1 MRTLLKKIDVSL
13 TFFENSLIVIILGA
27 MVLLAFLQVLLR
39 NVFET
44 GILWG
49 DIFLRHLVLWVGFL
63 GASLATREEKHIS
76 IDILTRVIA
85 KKFVPLVKLL
95 VDAVAIIVSVW
106 LAKAG
111 YVFLKFEIEANTIL
125 FKNIPAWYFQLIIP
139 VGFGLIGLRF
149 LLKFIEQIL
158 DNPFKYF
165 KTN

>member
-63 GASLATREEKHIS
+63 GASLATREEKH
-76 IDILTRVIA
+76 
-85 KKFVPLVKLL
+85 
-95 VDAVAIIVSVW
+95 DAVAIIVSVW